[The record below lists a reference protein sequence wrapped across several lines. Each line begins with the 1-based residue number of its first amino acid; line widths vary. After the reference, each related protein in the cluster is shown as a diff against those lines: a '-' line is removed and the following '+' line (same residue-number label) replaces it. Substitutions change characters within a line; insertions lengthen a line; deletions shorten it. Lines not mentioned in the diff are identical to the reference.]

1 MTASERLDLKVS
13 KQDKA
18 LFSHAAALEGTSVA
32 AFLRAAAK
40 QRAYEAI
47 ERETRLTLSARN
59 FAAFSEA
66 LEQAFEPNEAL
77 ERAMEKANSDVR
89 RA

>member
-1 MTASERLDLKVS
+1 MATSERLDLKVS
-13 KQDKA
+13 KQDKE
-18 LFSHAAALEGTSVA
+18 LFTRAAALEGTSVA

-47 ERETRLTLSARN
+47 ERETRLTLSVRD
-59 FAAFSEA
+59 FATFREA
-66 LEQAFEPNEAL
+66 LERAFEPNEAL
-77 ERAMEKANSDVR
+77 ERAMEKAGSEIR